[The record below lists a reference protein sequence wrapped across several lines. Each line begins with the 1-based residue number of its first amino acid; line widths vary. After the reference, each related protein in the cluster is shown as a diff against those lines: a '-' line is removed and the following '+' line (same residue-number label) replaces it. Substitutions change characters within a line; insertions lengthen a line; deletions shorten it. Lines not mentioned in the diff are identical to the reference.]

1 VDFLSEKRQEKRR
14 RDYTQNACWPCRFFA
29 AANGVF
35 RLLLGSESRFQ
46 AALGFG
52 TAEKRLQA
60 A

>member
-14 RDYTQNACWPCRFFA
+14 RDYTQNACRPRRFFA
-29 AANGVF
+29 AAGGVF
-35 RLLLGSESRFQ
+35 WLLCVPVRRFQ